1 MDNFIQFINYIN
13 LKLKESKYGRPRVTH
28 DSRWDIPDLDNY
40 IESTSENIGQILN
53 DHTLM
58 SKWLRMLAI
67 DPNNKTF
74 LEIGTWN
81 GLGSTRIFVTL
92 LELRNEIGKLRQ
104 VSMLPDA
111 KEYFDYTFYSL
122 ECNKDKSRNA
132 ATYYSKFKNVHM
144 LNEVLFNELPSNFD
158 EIFPEDRHDHRNKID
173 FKNMAKCELF
183 LDRDNLPDIFDV
195 VLLDG
200 GAFTTYFEFQ
210 MLKDRCNYL
219 LLDDIRNV
227 KNKKIVKILK
237 NNPIHWAILEEDL
250 NNRNGTLIC
259 KRIR

>member
-1 MDNFIQFINYIN
+1 MTDTG
-13 LKLKESKYGRPRVTH
+13 S
-28 DSRWDIPDLDNY
+28 WDTPDLDNY
-40 IESTSENIGQILN
+40 IKSTSENTGQILN

-81 GLGSTRIFVTL
+81 GLGSTRIFVTC
-92 LELRNEIGKLRQ
+92 LELRNELGKLRQ

-122 ECNKDKSRNA
+122 ECNEDKSRNVA
-132 ATYYSKFKNVHM
+132 DYYSKFKNVYI

-158 EIFPEDRHDHRNKID
+158 EVFPEGRNDRGNKID
-173 FKNMAKCELF
+173 LENMANCKLF

-227 KNKKIVKILK
+227 KNKKIVDIIKDNLTQ
-237 NNPIHWAILEEDL
+237 WAILEEDL

-259 KRIR
+259 KRIG

>member
-1 MDNFIQFINYIN
+1 MKVDNSNYDLIILN
-13 LKLKESKYGRPRVTH
+13 SESIEYIKLQSL
-28 DSRWDIPDLDNY
+28 WDNSDLDNY
-40 IESTSENIGQILN
+40 LVSTSEDTGQVLDDN
-53 DHTLM
+53 TLM
-58 SKWLRMLAI
+58 SKWIRGLAI

-81 GLGSTRIFVTL
+81 GLGSTRIFVNGLNT
-92 LELRNEIGKLRQ
+92 RIEIGKLRQ
-104 VSMLPDA
+104 TSMIADA

-122 ECNKDKSRNA
+122 ECNKLKSRTA
-132 ATYYSKFKNVHM
+132 AAYYSPFKNVHM

-158 EIFPEDRHDHRNKID
+158 EIFPEGRNDRRNKID
-173 FKNMAKCELF
+173 LENMANCKLF

-200 GAFTTYFEFQ
+200 GAYTTYFEFQ

-237 NNPIHWAILEEDL
+237 DNPTHWAILEEDL
-250 NNRNGTLIC
+250 SNRNGALIC
-259 KRIR
+259 KRIG